1 MAFWYSDMEDR
12 TGAWHWI
19 GIAISLCQTLGLHRN
34 PREDIVRR
42 HHHLSTGLLRR
53 IWWTCLVRD
62 RWLSLSM
69 GRPLRIQL
77 EDCDTPMPTVG
88 DITMEIESIPDSIA
102 RSYLPKDPQRK
113 LAQLW
118 VRLLK
123 ISVALG
129 TMIRI
134 FYRLKGAEADLEDI
148 KKCEEEIMK
157 CAPICETKEE
167 EPILLAHACQLQLF
181 YE

>member
-1 MAFWYSDMEDR
+1 
-12 TGAWHWI
+12 
-19 GIAISLCQTLGLHRN
+19 
-34 PREDIVRR
+34 
-42 HHHLSTGLLRR
+42 
-53 IWWTCLVRD
+53 
-62 RWLSLSM
+62 M
-69 GRPLRIQL
+69 GRPMRIQL
-77 EDCDTPMPTVG
+77 EDCDTPMPTLG
-88 DITMEIESIPDSIA
+88 DITMETESIPDSIA
-102 RSYLPKDPQRK
+102 RSYLPRDPQRK

-157 CAPICETKEE
+157 CSPISETEE
-167 EPILLAHACQLQLF
+167 EESILVAHVCQLQLF